1 MTAVTRENNLVVATV
16 VALGVVVGVA
26 TVVVEVATVGGDG
39 VAVGEEEV
47 VVDMGAEVAVGVE
60 VIGGKVD
67 ARTLFVERV
76 FSPLEL

>member
-1 MTAVTRENNLVVATV
+1 MVVVTV

-26 TVVVEVATVGGDG
+26 IGVVEAATVEGDG
-39 VAVGEEEV
+39 VVVGEEAV
-47 VVDMGAEVAVGVE
+47 GVDMVAEVAVGVE

-76 FSPLEL
+76 FFP

>member
-1 MTAVTRENNLVVATV
+1 MVVVTV

-26 TVVVEVATVGGDG
+26 IVVVEAATVEGDG
-39 VAVGEEEV
+39 VVVGEEAV
-47 VVDMGAEVAVGVE
+47 GVDMVAEVAVGVE

-76 FSPLEL
+76 FFPLEL